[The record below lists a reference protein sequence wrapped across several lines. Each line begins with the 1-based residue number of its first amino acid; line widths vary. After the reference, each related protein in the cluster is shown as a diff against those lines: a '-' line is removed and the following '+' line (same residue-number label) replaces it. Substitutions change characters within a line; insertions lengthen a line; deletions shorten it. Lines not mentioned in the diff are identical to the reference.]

1 MAFKSR
7 PPGIRRSSKES
18 KVPNKRERKSFRVY
32 VEVSRA
38 QHPASKPELEAD
50 GFGESKAISK
60 PMAFKS
66 RPPGIRRSSK
76 ESKVPNKRERKSFRV
91 YVEVSRAQ
99 HPASKPELEA
109 DGFGESK
116 AISKPMAFKSRP
128 PGIRRSSKESKVP
141 NKRERKSFRV
151 YVEVSRAQHPAS
163 KPELEADGFG
173 ESKAISKPMAFKSR
187 PPGIRRSSKESK
199 VPNKRERKSF
209 RVYVEVSRAQHP
221 ASKPELEA
229 DGFGES
235 KAISKPMA
243 FKSRPPGI
251 RRSSKESKVPNKRE
265 RKSFRVYVE
274 IAK

>member
-1 MAFKSR
+1 MGSDSQQPSRILWPSGNR
-7 PPGIRRSSKES
+7 PPGIRRFSKES

-109 DGFGESK
+109 DGSESK
-116 AISKPMAFKSRP
+116 AIISKPMAFKRDTTLF
-128 PGIRRSSKESKVP
+128 
-141 NKRERKSFRV
+141 ERKQGSTQKR
-151 YVEVSRAQHPAS
+151 
-163 KPELEADGFG
+163 KKEL
-173 ESKAISKPMAFKSR
+173 SC
-187 PPGIRRSSKESK
+187 
-199 VPNKRERKSF
+199 
-209 RVYVEVSRAQHP
+209 
-221 ASKPELEA
+221 LC
-229 DGFGES
+229 
-235 KAISKPMA
+235 
-243 FKSRPPGI
+243 
-251 RRSSKESKVPNKRE
+251 
-265 RKSFRVYVE
+265 
-274 IAK
+274 